1 MKFVLDASL
10 TRALF
15 FEDEATVETE
25 RVYDQLAEGA
35 QALCPGHWPL
45 EVANALLMAER
56 RKQIEGIKTSQF
68 LDLLV
73 QFLIS
78 VEPCDRGLG
87 QSLLPLARNHGLTIY
102 DAAYLDLS
110 MRNRLPLGSL
120 DGALREAA
128 RSVGVAVLPE
138 RVTGEAA

>member
-1 MKFVLDASL
+1 MLDASL
-10 TRALF
+10 TLALF
-15 FEDEATVETE
+15 FEDEATLETE
-25 RVYDQLAEGA
+25 RVYDQLADGA
-35 QALCPGHWPL
+35 QVLCPAHWPL

-56 RKQIEGIKTSQF
+56 RKQIQVIKTSQF

-73 QFLIS
+73 QFFIS
-78 VEPCDRGLG
+78 VEPSSRGLG
-87 QSLLPLARNHGLTIY
+87 RSLLPLARAHGLTIY

-138 RVTGEAA
+138 SASGESA